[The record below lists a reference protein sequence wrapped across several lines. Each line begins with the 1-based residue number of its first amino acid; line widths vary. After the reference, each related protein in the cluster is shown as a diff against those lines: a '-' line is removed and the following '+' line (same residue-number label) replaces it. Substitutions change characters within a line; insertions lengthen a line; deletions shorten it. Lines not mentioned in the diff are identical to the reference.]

1 MAVDNDVIAFLN
13 QQRKPV
19 PEPDPKLNEEKPVPD
34 VEAPDKKHSIEIDGK
49 VIEIKPTLLKYF
61 RNNMVSFYNIIDTV
75 PLPTIYQMTEENSGI
90 DGDKSILTFISAVLD
105 DPKLAKKIYEKM
117 DAGQLFEIVSKFKEI
132 NGIQSREEA
141 RKNALATRGKA

>member
-1 MAVDNDVIAFLN
+1 MAVDNDIIAFLN

>member
-1 MAVDNDVIAFLN
+1 MAVDNDIIAFLN

-61 RNNMVSFYNIIDTV
+61 RNEMVKSYRLLDRY
-75 PLPTIYQMTEENSGI
+75 PLDMIMEMTEENNNL
-90 DGDKSILTFISAVLD
+90 DGDKSIITFLSAVLD
-105 DPKLAKKIYEKM
+105 DPKLAKKIYDKM
-117 DAGQLFEIVSKFKEI
+117 DTEQLYEVVRIFKDV
-132 NGIQSREEA
+132 NGISTREDSL
-141 RKNALATRGKA
+141 KNALATRGKA